1 VAEPKVINPWHFLD
15 ENGNFPDEPAARARA
30 LRIAQ
35 CIEYGGNLEPG
46 HSRETLLQCRRRPNG
61 AQCPGLLYVLKQKD
75 DAILVFCLIC
85 QVDEYL
91 IYEWQDT
98 LWAEGQM
105 EPLDIAAMAKHED
118 PRPEPAPQDPDELLS
133 RSLTLLGSP
142 LPAAQVHKLIATA
155 PHPMSVMEAVL
166 ASLPAP
172 PLKAALERF
181 LPVVMDLWNAT
192 PRPDLGGFTPS
203 QVHAH
208 TAPRTSTKVGANTP
222 CHCGSGKK
230 YKRCCMNKQ
239 PFN

>member
-1 VAEPKVINPWHFLD
+1 MAEPKVINPWHFLD
-15 ENGNFPDEPAARARA
+15 EDGNFPDEPAARARA

-46 HSRETLLQCRRRPNG
+46 HSRETLLQCRRRPHG
-61 AQCPGLLYVLKQKD
+61 TQCPGLLYVLKQKD

-118 PRPEPAPQDPDELLS
+118 PYPEPAPQDPDELLS
-133 RSLTLLGSP
+133 RTLTLLGSP
-142 LPAAQVHKLIATA
+142 LPAAQVRKLIATA
-155 PHPMSVMEAVL
+155 PNPMSVMEAAL

-181 LPVVMDLWNAT
+181 LPMVMDLWNAT